1 MQWSTSYFFPAIAMA
16 SHKKG
21 VASLMYVTDAK
32 DKAVFYWWKTE
43 SFCNQHRAQPHRPH
57 SARLRGQVVLRRI
70 SHAERTGD
78 TLQPQRRLGQ
88 GQRMGKPSADA
99 RNC

>member
-16 SHKKG
+16 SHKG

-57 SARLRGQVVLRRI
+57 PARLRGKTFSGEYLMQNGLEIPYSHNADWGKANEWASRVLMLET
-70 SHAERTGD
+70 AE
-78 TLQPQRRLGQ
+78 
-88 GQRMGKPSADA
+88 
-99 RNC
+99 